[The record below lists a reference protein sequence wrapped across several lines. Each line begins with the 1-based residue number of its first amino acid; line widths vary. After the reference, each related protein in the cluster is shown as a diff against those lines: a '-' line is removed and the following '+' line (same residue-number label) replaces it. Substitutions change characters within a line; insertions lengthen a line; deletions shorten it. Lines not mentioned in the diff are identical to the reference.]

1 MLRPKAGE
9 RKKFCM
15 SMITSADLLG
25 SSVIGEVVV
34 CTVKFE
40 DLVPL
45 VDATEGRDKSKP
57 VCEECS
63 QKLDLVP
70 ICALR
75 WGSQGVVAMV
85 GGAVL

>member
-34 CTVKFE
+34 CTVWFE

-45 VDATEGRDKSKP
+45 VDAAEGRDKSKP

-63 QKLDLVP
+63 QKLELVP
-70 ICALR
+70 MCALR
-75 WGSQGVVAMV
+75 WGEDEVVAMV
-85 GGAVL
+85 GGAAL